1 MRTIA
6 RFPIVIFALAVV
18 LAIVAACSSDEPTA
32 TPTSAPPPATS
43 APATAA
49 PATAAPAT
57 AMPATAMPATAEPTA
72 MATAEPVEQPKYGGI
87 LRIGHRA
94 DPPAAWD
101 TMRSTNYNLTPIA
114 VAIAGEG
121 NLVQPCWDDEQM
133 ICPGFAES
141 WEANDDFTEWTFTIR
156 DGATWHDGV
165 PFTAEDVR
173 WWVDLFVNGTEVGG
187 VMREPGVAK
196 GQFGDFKSVE
206 VLNGNQVRITLNSSD
221 AFYLD
226 SLALHRI
233 PIFHARHVF
242 EPAFQAGNL
251 EAAPLEL
258 GNIAAG
264 PFKFVSYE
272 RGSFIELERYDD
284 YWQQDALGNQLPFL
298 DGLEYYIFADPSAFH
313 AAFRTGRL
321 DAGARGARYYVTP
334 EQIPQYRESLGDD
347 VYFLERS
354 GGGSAGMGFNTIDPP
369 FNDIRLREA
378 ISLWI
383 DRQSSIDT
391 LNQGIGR
398 LRAGF
403 LDTESSNPDYLTW
416 PGYNPDTREADRARA
431 RQLIAEAGAEGLEF
445 TIILPNTQVTQME
458 WWVGTL
464 DGLGLKPEL
473 LVSDVTAFDERK
485 AGTDWQATWGGGSL
499 DLATPSTVNFLFG
512 RKSESPYVPIV
523 HEDPKISEIAVR
535 LGSVTNNEDR
545 QTLLQELEL
554 YVYQE
559 QFYQLQASVG
569 LSLIPVR
576 SYVKEAQSSFILNP
590 PTYASYSHTWI
601 DK

>member
-1 MRTIA
+1 
-6 RFPIVIFALAVV
+6 
-18 LAIVAACSSDEPTA
+18 
-32 TPTSAPPPATS
+32 
-43 APATAA
+43 
-49 PATAAPAT
+49 
-57 AMPATAMPATAEPTA
+57 

-272 RGSFIELERYDD
+272 TGVLYRVGALRRLLAAGRPRESTPVPRRARVLHIRRTPRLSMRRSARDDSTRELE
-284 YWQQDALGNQLPFL
+284 APGTTLPL
-298 DGLEYYIFADPSAFH
+298 NR
-313 AAFRTGRL
+313 FRNTGR
-321 DAGARGARYYVTP
+321 AWETTCTSWSVPVAAAPAWV
-334 EQIPQYRESLGDD
+334 S
-347 VYFLERS
+347 
-354 GGGSAGMGFNTIDPP
+354 
-369 FNDIRLREA
+369 
-378 ISLWI
+378 
-383 DRQSSIDT
+383 
-391 LNQGIGR
+391 
-398 LRAGF
+398 
-403 LDTESSNPDYLTW
+403 
-416 PGYNPDTREADRARA
+416 TR
-431 RQLIAEAGAEGLEF
+431 
-445 TIILPNTQVTQME
+445 
-458 WWVGTL
+458 
-464 DGLGLKPEL
+464 
-473 LVSDVTAFDERK
+473 
-485 AGTDWQATWGGGSL
+485 
-499 DLATPSTVNFLFG
+499 
-512 RKSESPYVPIV
+512 
-523 HEDPKISEIAVR
+523 
-535 LGSVTNNEDR
+535 
-545 QTLLQELEL
+545 
-554 YVYQE
+554 
-559 QFYQLQASVG
+559 
-569 LSLIPVR
+569 
-576 SYVKEAQSSFILNP
+576 
-590 PTYASYSHTWI
+590 
-601 DK
+601 